1 MTYTLYGS
9 QGSGSAAIEIA
20 LRRCGLPYH
29 VARAATWEA
38 DSALA
43 ELRQANP
50 LQQIPTLVLPDG
62 SIMTES
68 AAILINLGLIHPA
81 SDLLPESPTARA
93 QAIRGLVF
101 IAANCYSAIGIID
114 YPERWTIGETELA
127 QNELRQGAKRRLHA
141 SWEIFADC
149 FSTALAPTGNQP
161 GALDIFAAVV
171 TKWSGT
177 RAHLAEHRAEF
188 FAALNRIDA
197 HESVA
202 PIFAEHWPAK
212 IS

>member
-1 MTYTLYGS
+1 MTHTLYGS

-20 LRRCGLPYH
+20 LQRCGVPYR

-68 AAILINLGLIHPA
+68 AAILINLGLTHPA
-81 SDLLPESPTARA
+81 SDLLPESPAARA

-171 TKWSGT
+171 TKWSVT

-188 FAALNRIDA
+188 CATLDRIDA
-197 HESVA
+197 HETVA
-202 PIFAEHWPAK
+202 PIFIEHWPLK
-212 IS
+212 T